1 MSLIE
6 CYEPDF
12 VRKFLG
18 RHPDAPQH
26 VEMAWQN
33 EIRQS
38 LTLDD
43 IVCCEA
49 LLGDPHA
56 FELHVNQAES
66 NPAHP
71 MLIERDRA
79 LNQAA
84 LHTITLPGLTS
95 ELRLYALGIMLSY
108 ASKQEGC
115 GDQALEMLTSLPDI
129 LAGYAENGQIQQQF
143 DQLPSVPQ
151 LQRSLL
157 TLLGNLEFDWEL
169 LPESLRKMT
178 LPLQVSLLMMQ
189 DANSEALLQQQLQ
202 DQWQKT
208 YEEYFAAAPWLL
220 SNYLIYRLYHD
231 AFPHHD
237 EESEF
242 QRYFE
247 LTTDYFLLRTLFSL
261 WTMDESPLTQEDIF
275 ALFAIFERWR
285 KCEEAVATRQ
295 HIASLL
301 PGDHLLSAFSL
312 LTR

>member
-26 VEMAWQN
+26 IEMAWQN

-43 IVCCEA
+43 AFCCEA
-49 LLGDPHA
+49 VLGDPHA
-56 FELHVNQAES
+56 FELHVSQTES
-66 NPAHP
+66 NPEHP
-71 MLIERDRA
+71 SLSPRDQA

-84 LHTITLPGLTS
+84 LHTITLPELTS

-108 ASKQEGC
+108 ASKVEGES
-115 GDQALEMLTSLPDI
+115 DSTLEKLASLPQI
-129 LAGYAENGQIQQQF
+129 LAGYAQNGQLLEQF
-143 DQLPSVPQ
+143 NQLPAVPQ
-151 LQRSLL
+151 LQRNLL
-157 TLLGNLEFDWEL
+157 TLLGNFEFDWEL
-169 LPESLRKMT
+169 LPDSIRKLT

-189 DANSEALLQQQLQ
+189 DANSEALLQQQLLE
-202 DQWQKT
+202 QWQKT
-208 YEEYFAAAPWLL
+208 DEQYFASAPWIF

-231 AFPHHD
+231 AFPYHD

-261 WTMDESPLTQEDIF
+261 WTMDESPMTTDDIF
-275 ALFAIFERWR
+275 ALFALFERWR
-285 KCEEAVATRQ
+285 MSEDAVSARQ
-295 HIASLL
+295 QIANIL
-301 PGDHLLSAFSL
+301 PADYLLSAFSL

>member
-6 CYEPDF
+6 CYEPVF

-43 IVCCEA
+43 TVCCEA

-56 FELHVNQAES
+56 FELHVNQTES

-71 MLIERDRA
+71 TLSERDRA

-108 ASKQEGC
+108 ASKQS
-115 GDQALEMLTSLPDI
+115 GDDDKALEMLASLPQV
-129 LAGYAENGQIQQQF
+129 LAGHAENDQIQQQF
-143 DQLPSVPQ
+143 NQLPSVPQ

-202 DQWQKT
+202 AQWQKT
-208 YEEYFAAAPWLL
+208 YEEYFATAPWLM

-237 EESEF
+237 EQNAL

-261 WTMDESPLTQEDIF
+261 WTMDDSPLTQEDIF
-275 ALFAIFERWR
+275 ALFAMFERWR
-285 KCEEAVATRQ
+285 KSEDAASVRQ
-295 HIASLL
+295 QIAGLL
-301 PGDHLLSAFSL
+301 PGDSLLSAFSL